1 MDLMIVESPN
11 KVKAITKYLG
21 NRNIKVIG
29 CLGHVTALNTE
40 MKNAGAVDTE
50 HGFKMH
56 FVLNPKNS
64 KNTKEI
70 IRLAKNANIIYIATD
85 PDRSGAHIGYHLQ
98 DLISKSCKGKE
109 FRRVTYTEITNRAI
123 NNAIDNYSTLN
134 MSEVESDFARAA
146 LDYLV
151 GFHVSPI
158 LWKRLYPGLSAGRVQ
173 SPALRMLAQ
182 REIEIKNFKPTL
194 YWQILIDTEKDNIQF
209 PVRLVSIKGEK
220 VAKDSLTDK
229 SYVEE
234 HKSILENLVKKEK
247 LVVSN
252 IKSSKAS
259 RKPKAPYSTSTL
271 QMDGVRKLGWSTKRV
286 MDTAQKLFEGS
297 GDHGYITYH
306 RTDSVNLAE
315 DALMEIHSYAKTN
328 YAKFA
333 EDQPKR
339 YQSKN
344 KSAQEAHEA
353 IRPTQ
358 ISLTPDSLSSKLSS
372 DEKKLYEMIWQRT
385 LASQM
390 KPALFDNTSVDF
402 HLSNDYTFRA
412 NGSVLVFQGYL
423 CIFQDAKEIDGKE
436 DDDVDLPKLLQG
448 DKLTPLNLQCNEHET
463 KPPARF
469 NEASLVKALE
479 EYGIGRPSTYATI
492 PKTLNDRGY
501 VTIEKNRF
509 TVTDVGLEVADYL
522 SRHFTEYVD
531 YGFTANLE
539 TQLDNI
545 ASGKEN
551 WVAVMYQF
559 WKPFKALVDK
569 EKAEAKG
576 GGIIE
581 ESTELCSKCGGK
593 TVVKLGRYGKYLDCI
608 SCGNKTSLS
617 TKEKK
622 EKEYLDF
629 PCKKCGGKMVKIS
642 GFKGRFFAGC
652 ENYHGKEKGS
662 CDYKCNID
670 GTEIEKK
677 PDAISTGV
685 KCDQC
690 KKNDLV
696 VKTGRFGKMVAC
708 SGFPKC
714 RRIVKKEEY
723 ESVLGKNLDK
733 VLKLLSE

>member
-1 MDLMIVESPN
+1 MIVESPN

-492 PKTLNDRGY
+492 PKTLMIGAMLLLRK
-501 VTIEKNRF
+501 I
-509 TVTDVGLEVADYL
+509 GLL
-522 SRHFTEYVD
+522 
-531 YGFTANLE
+531 
-539 TQLDNI
+539 
-545 ASGKEN
+545 
-551 WVAVMYQF
+551 
-559 WKPFKALVDK
+559 
-569 EKAEAKG
+569 
-576 GGIIE
+576 
-581 ESTELCSKCGGK
+581 
-593 TVVKLGRYGKYLDCI
+593 
-608 SCGNKTSLS
+608 
-617 TKEKK
+617 
-622 EKEYLDF
+622 
-629 PCKKCGGKMVKIS
+629 
-642 GFKGRFFAGC
+642 
-652 ENYHGKEKGS
+652 
-662 CDYKCNID
+662 
-670 GTEIEKK
+670 
-677 PDAISTGV
+677 
-685 KCDQC
+685 
-690 KKNDLV
+690 
-696 VKTGRFGKMVAC
+696 
-708 SGFPKC
+708 
-714 RRIVKKEEY
+714 
-723 ESVLGKNLDK
+723 
-733 VLKLLSE
+733 